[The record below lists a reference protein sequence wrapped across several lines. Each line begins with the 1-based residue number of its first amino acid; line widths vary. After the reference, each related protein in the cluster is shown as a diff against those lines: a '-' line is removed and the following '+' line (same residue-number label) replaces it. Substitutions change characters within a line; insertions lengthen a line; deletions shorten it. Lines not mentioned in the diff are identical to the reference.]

1 MGVLD
6 FIFPK
11 YCVNCKKVGSYLCD
25 NCFAFLSFDEGNICI
40 ACNKASID
48 GLTHPICRSKYV
60 IDGVFSAL
68 AYKKTV
74 KKLVYSFK
82 YKPYVSDLGNL
93 MVELFYE
100 GIIQK
105 QAFMEFLEK
114 KPVFTSIPLH
124 SSKLKSRGYNH
135 ANILGVNL
143 AKKFN
148 LSYEE
153 TLKRIKK
160 TSSRFGLD
168 RKQRKENIKGA
179 FAILSDKEEAIR
191 DKHIILVDDILTT
204 GTTMLEASKILKK
217 AGAKA
222 VFGLAL
228 ARD

>member
-6 FIFPK
+6 FLFPK
-11 YCVNCKKVGSYLCD
+11 YCVNCKKLGSYLCD
-25 NCFAFLSFDEGNICI
+25 NCFAFISFDEGNVCLV
-40 ACNKASID
+40 CNKASIN
-48 GLTHPICRSKYV
+48 GLTHPVCRRSYI

-68 AYKKTV
+68 LYKTTV

-82 YKPYVSDLGNL
+82 YKPYVSDLANL
-93 MVELFYE
+93 MADLFYE

-105 QAFMEFLEK
+105 EQFMKFLDK

-135 ANILGVNL
+135 ANILGLNL

-148 LSYEE
+148 LEHKE
-153 TLKRIKK
+153 MLIRVKK
-160 TSSRFGLD
+160 TTSQFGLD
-168 RKQRKENIKGA
+168 RKQRQKNIRNA
-179 FAILSDKEEAIR
+179 FDLAPNISISKHPNIL
-191 DKHIILVDDILTT
+191 LVDDILTT
-204 GTTMLEASKILKK
+204 GTTMLEAAKVLKK
-217 AGAKA
+217 GGAKA